1 MARVR
6 RHLALTAALISTWA
20 WANSGPQRV
29 TIQRDPAGAAGN
41 SVVDCYIWEESPDSN
56 GNSTTL
62 YVGLVGTTD
71 KVSFLRFDLSGVPAD
86 AQVHDAR
93 LVLQTIGTSGTP
105 IRVHEVTAPWAETE
119 PTWTTFSTK
128 YAPTAVTTFTP
139 VAGRVS
145 VDLTALA
152 RRWVSGA
159 TSNLGIALVQDP
171 LKPSTTFDSSE
182 EAVASLR
189 PALELVIE
197 PPPAPVEPLPLVGSQ
212 VPALEASCGV
222 PFRYPLKV
230 HTPGATQYSVSSQD
244 GLAIDPATGEL
255 TWTPDRSQRGAH
267 EWMVSVTDGTRT
279 DLLPVQLEVRCS
291 EPLKVGCQAAPA
303 GALGLL
309 ALAVAT
315 LRWRRRRH

>member
-1 MARVR
+1 MTCRSA
-6 RHLALTAALISTWA
+6 LALALISTA
-20 WANSGPQRV
+20 AVANSGPQRV
-29 TIQRDPAGAAGN
+29 TIQRDAAATAGS
-41 SVVDCYIWEESPDSN
+41 SVVDCYIWEESPDYN
-56 GNSTTL
+56 GNSSTL

-71 KVSFLRFDLSGVPAD
+71 KVSFLRFDLSGVPGD
-86 AQVHDAR
+86 ALVHDAR

-119 PTWTTFSTK
+119 PTWTTFSTH
-128 YAPTAVTTFTP
+128 YAPTPVTSFTP
-139 VAGRVS
+139 VAWRVS
-145 VDLTALA
+145 VELTALV
-152 RRWVSGA
+152 RRWVAGA
-159 TSNLGIALVQDP
+159 PNHGIALVQDP
-171 LKPSTTFDSSE
+171 LTPSTTFDSSE
-182 EAVASLR
+182 KAVASLR

-197 PPPAPVEPLPLVGSQ
+197 PPPPPVVPPPLVGSP

-279 DLLPVQLEVRCS
+279 DLLSVQLEVRCS
-291 EPLKVGCQAAPA
+291 EPLKVGCQAAPP

-309 ALAVAT
+309 ALAT
-315 LRWRRRRH
+315 LLRRRRRR